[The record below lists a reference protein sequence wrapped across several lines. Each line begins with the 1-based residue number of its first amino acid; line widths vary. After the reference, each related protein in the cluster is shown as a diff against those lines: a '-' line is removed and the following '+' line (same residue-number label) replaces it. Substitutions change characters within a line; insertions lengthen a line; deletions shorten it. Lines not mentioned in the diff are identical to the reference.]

1 MRTRRWG
8 WALFGFLTLALGCG
22 GAQHGSGDCRGYSCD
37 EDGAKEM
44 LWATL
49 NAKYTPSDRAKAAFE
64 TVFTN
69 AATTMKKGDGFSPDN
84 FDLAKNNLEKILGDI
99 PEGPDDTLFN
109 TGDELVKGTSH
120 VCPLF
125 PFCG

>member
-1 MRTRRWG
+1 
-8 WALFGFLTLALGCG
+8 
-22 GAQHGSGDCRGYSCD
+22 
-37 EDGAKEM
+37 
-44 LWATL
+44 
-49 NAKYTPSDRAKAAFE
+49 
-64 TVFTN
+64 
-69 AATTMKKGDGFSPDN
+69 MKKGDGFSPEN

-109 TGDELVKGTSH
+109 AGDELVKGTSH